1 MQGWRR
7 TYRAVWAANFV
18 TAVGMMSFLPFF
30 PSHLEELGL
39 TDAEEIAAWAG
50 ILYGAAPLT
59 AALMGPIWGV
69 LGDRYGRRL
78 MVLRSMLA
86 ITLFVGAM
94 YLARDPWE
102 LLALRVAQGLFSG
115 FVAPSLTL
123 VSIAAP
129 AGAQGRIAGTLQ
141 TSMIWG
147 MIAGPAL
154 GEGVRATWGVRE
166 IYLAVAALSALGALL
181 VAVFAREDPT
191 QRRASTP
198 GTGLRTALRESLGDL
213 GELRRNRTVRAA
225 VLLLFGMQFGLGAT
239 NPLLELYVRELR
251 TSVAWISPS
260 TAALFSAMALA
271 SLVAMPLWGR
281 YGDRK
286 GHYRALLRCS
296 AWSAAA
302 LLLHAA
308 APGYEVLLLARV
320 ALGVAMAGSAPLA
333 FGVAAA
339 ESSAQRRGGAFGVV
353 FSARALAVS
362 LAAVS
367 GGFLSALVGIRGLF
381 VGAAFLVAGCLALL
395 SRARPSAE
403 AASGGAGG

>member
-1 MQGWRR
+1 
-7 TYRAVWAANFV
+7 
-18 TAVGMMSFLPFF
+18 
-30 PSHLEELGL
+30 
-39 TDAEEIAAWAG
+39 
-50 ILYGAAPLT
+50 
-59 AALMGPIWGV
+59 
-69 LGDRYGRRL
+69 
-78 MVLRSMLA
+78 
-86 ITLFVGAM
+86 
-94 YLARDPWE
+94 
-102 LLALRVAQGLFSG
+102 
-115 FVAPSLTL
+115 
-123 VSIAAP
+123 
-129 AGAQGRIAGTLQ
+129 
-141 TSMIWG
+141 

-251 TSVAWISPS
+251 SHVAWISPS

-286 GHYRALLRCS
+286 GPYRALLRCS

-320 ALGVAMAGSAPLA
+320 ALGAAMAGSAPLA

-339 ESSAQRRGGAFGVV
+339 ESSAERRGGAFGVV

-367 GGFLSALVGIRGLF
+367 GGFLSALIGIRGLF
-381 VGAAFLVAGCLALL
+381 VAAALLVAGCLALL
-395 SRARPSAE
+395 GRARPSAE
-403 AASGGAGG
+403 AASSGAGG